1 MRTDFAKNRQVQQNK
16 TMKKLFLIDA
26 YALIFRFHY
35 AFVHRPFR
43 NPKGENISAVFGF
56 FKFLGELIDREKP
69 DHLGVAFDPKGG
81 NFRHQL
87 FPAYKANRSA
97 TPEDIVLAVPYIK
110 EILKARAIPILEVKG
125 YEADDVIGTLAIK
138 ASLTGD
144 YDTYMVTPDKDYG
157 QLIRPNVSMYK
168 PAKGGQ
174 GVDIVRLEDVC
185 ANYCICRPELI
196 IDILAL
202 WGDQADNIPGVP
214 GIGEKGACKLV
225 DKWGPVE
232 NIIDHAHELPEK
244 QRNAILSGREQLLMS
259 KQLATISL
267 DVPIEFEPE
276 KLVMQQGDDSTLRIL
291 YKEQGFNMF
300 LREMDSNNYHS
311 NISST
316 PGAATKGRA
325 ATTPYSRL
333 TADQPS
339 LFDVPG
345 LPSLF
350 DQPSLSDQPLPLSQR
365 PQSTPPASQGQHY
378 ADPTLSTA
386 NQTQQDENSQSD
398 PQHTD
403 TEHNTDENFATIH
416 TTPHT
421 YQTID
426 TAQALKA
433 LVATLSTHKKLCFDT
448 ETTSLEAMNCE
459 LVGLSLAV
467 KPFEAFWVPTNSAN
481 RAEFLEILKPLLEDD
496 SIDKIGQN
504 IKYDILVLRNYGI
517 KTGGRLLDT
526 MIIHYLLDAESRHS
540 MDYMARALL
549 DYSPVEIESLIG
561 KGARQLTMD
570 RVAPHLVAQYAAE
583 DADVTL
589 RLYEKLWPILEAKEL
604 VELYLKI
611 EEPLINCLC
620 DIELRGVSIDPEQL
634 SSSATELNARLV
646 QMEDQIRQ
654 VAMDPTLNIN
664 SPKQLGELLFEKL
677 DIHHGKIK
685 RTKTGQYR
693 TDEQTLEQ
701 ISSSHPVVAQIL
713 EYRGIKKLVSTYIE
727 ALPLLL
733 NPRTGRIH
741 TSFNQAVT
749 ATGRLSSTNPN
760 LQNIPIREALGRQ
773 IRAAFIAPGGPGDWV
788 LMAADYSQ
796 VELRI
801 MAHLSGDENL
811 QAAFL
816 NGEDVHTATAAK
828 IYCVPTQEVTPEQRR
843 RAKMA
848 NFGIIY
854 GISTF
859 GLAQRLSIPRDE
871 AKQLIQGYFELYP
884 DVKKYMDQITLQAKE
899 KGYVETIFGRRR
911 YLDQIN
917 SSNAT
922 MRGLSERNAI
932 NAPIQGSA
940 ADIIKLAM
948 TNLSRKIEQ
957 LALESRITLQVHDEL
972 VIEVPRAEID
982 QMRTLVRESMMGAAE
997 LAVPLEVEI
1006 GVGHN
1011 WLEAH

>member
-1 MRTDFAKNRQVQQNK
+1 M
-16 TMKKLFLIDA
+16 IDA

-56 FKFLGELIDREKP
+56 FKFINELIDREKP
-69 DHLGVAFDPKGG
+69 HHLGVAFDPKGG
-81 NFRHQL
+81 NFRHEL
-87 FPAYKANRSA
+87 YPNYKANRQA

-110 EILKARAIPILEVKG
+110 EILKARAIPILEVSG

-138 ASLTGD
+138 ASQTGL

-174 GVDIVRLEDVC
+174 GVEIVRVEDVC
-185 ANYCICRPELI
+185 ANYCICNPEQI

-202 WGDQADNIPGVP
+202 WGDVADNIPGVP

-225 DKWGPVE
+225 EKWGSVE
-232 NIIDHAHELPEK
+232 NIIANVEQLSEK
-244 QRNAILSGREQLLMS
+244 QRNAILSGKEQLMLS
-259 KQLATISL
+259 KRLATISL

-311 NISST
+311 NIGDTEVTSKVGIS
-316 PGAATKGRA
+316 A
-325 ATTPYSRL
+325 TPYSRL
-333 TADQPS
+333 TATQTS
-339 LFDVPG
+339 LFDDPKPIVVE
-345 LPSLF
+345 
-350 DQPSLSDQPLPLSQR
+350 PLK
-365 PQSTPPASQGQHY
+365 QGK
-378 ADPTLSTA
+378 D
-386 NQTQQDENSQSD
+386 
-398 PQHTD
+398 TD
-403 TEHNTDENFATIH
+403 IEDDSVMQFATISS
-416 TTPHT
+416 TSHT
-421 YQTID
+421 YEVVD
-426 TAQALKA
+426 SAVALRE
-433 LVATLSTHKKLCFDT
+433 LVATLSTHQQVCFDT
-448 ETTSLEAMNCE
+448 ETTSIDAMNCD
-459 LVGLSLAV
+459 LVGLSFAV
-467 KPFEAFWVPTNSAN
+467 EPFNAFWVPTSSVN
-481 RAEFLEILKPLLEDD
+481 RSEFLEILRPLFENE

-504 IKYDILVLRNYGI
+504 IKYDILVLKNYGI
-517 KTGGRLLDT
+517 NVRGMLLDT

-549 DYSPVEIESLIG
+549 DYNPIEIESLIG
-561 KGARQLTMD
+561 KGVKQLTMD
-570 RVAPHLVAQYAAE
+570 RVAPHLVAEYAAE
-583 DADVTL
+583 DADITL
-589 RLYEKLWPILEAKEL
+589 RLYQKLWPELEAKSQ
-604 VELYLKI
+604 VELYRTI
-611 EEPLINCLC
+611 EEPLINCLA
-620 DIELRGVSIDPEQL
+620 EVEFAGVVIDPQKL
-634 SSSATELNARLV
+634 AQSAKELNIRLA

-654 VAMDPTLNIN
+654 VAQNNDLNIN

-677 DIHHGKIK
+677 DIAKGKAK
-685 RTKTGQYR
+685 RTKTGQYK

-701 ISSSHPVVAQIL
+701 FSGSHPVVAQIL

-727 ALPLLL
+727 ALPLLI

-773 IRAAFIAPGGPGDWV
+773 IRAAFVAPSEDWA

-801 MAHLSGDENL
+801 MAHLSGDQNL

-816 NGEDVHTATAAK
+816 HGEDVHTATASK
-828 IYCVPTQEVTPEQRR
+828 IYGVSAQEVTPEQRR

-859 GLAQRLSIPRDE
+859 GLAQRLSISREE
-871 AKQLIQGYFELYP
+871 AKELIDGYFALYP
-884 DVKKYMDQITLQAKE
+884 GVKQYMDRVMEEAKDR
-899 KGYVETIFGRRR
+899 GYVETLYGRRR
-911 YLDQIN
+911 YLGDIN
-917 SSNAT
+917 SSNAV
-922 MRGLSERNAI
+922 MRGLAQRNAI

-948 TNLSRKIEQ
+948 ISLQQKIEQ
-957 LALESRITLQVHDEL
+957 LELKSRITLQVHDEL
-972 VIEVPRAEID
+972 VIEVPKNEIE
-982 QMRTLVRESMMGAAE
+982 QMSALVRECMMGAAE

-1006 GVGHN
+1006 GIGHN

>member
-1 MRTDFAKNRQVQQNK
+1 M
-16 TMKKLFLIDA
+16 IDA

-56 FKFLGELIDREKP
+56 FKFINELIDREKP
-69 DHLGVAFDPKGG
+69 HHLGVAFDPKGG
-81 NFRHQL
+81 NFRHEL
-87 FPAYKANRSA
+87 YPNYKANRQA

-110 EILKARAIPILEVKG
+110 EILKARAIPILEVSG

-138 ASLTGD
+138 ASQTGL

-174 GVDIVRLEDVC
+174 GVEIVRVEDVC
-185 ANYCICRPELI
+185 ANYCICNPEQI

-202 WGDQADNIPGVP
+202 WGDVADNIPGVP

-225 DKWGPVE
+225 EKWGSVE
-232 NIIDHAHELPEK
+232 NIIANVEQLSEK
-244 QRNAILSGREQLLMS
+244 QRNAILSGKEQLMLS
-259 KQLATISL
+259 KRLATISL

-311 NISST
+311 NIGDTEVTSKAGIS
-316 PGAATKGRA
+316 A
-325 ATTPYSRL
+325 TPYSRL
-333 TADQPS
+333 TATQTS
-339 LFDVPG
+339 LFDDPKPIMVE
-345 LPSLF
+345 SLK
-350 DQPSLSDQPLPLSQR
+350 
-365 PQSTPPASQGQHY
+365 QGK
-378 ADPTLSTA
+378 D
-386 NQTQQDENSQSD
+386 
-398 PQHTD
+398 TD
-403 TEHNTDENFATIH
+403 IEDDSAMQFATISS
-416 TTPHT
+416 TSHT
-421 YQTID
+421 YEVVD
-426 TAQALKA
+426 SAVALRE
-433 LVATLSTHKKLCFDT
+433 LVATLSTHRQVCFDT
-448 ETTSLEAMNCE
+448 ETTSIDAMNCD
-459 LVGLSLAV
+459 LVGLSFAV
-467 KPFEAFWVPTNSAN
+467 EPFKAFWVPTSSVN
-481 RAEFLEILKPLLEDD
+481 RSEFLEILRPLFENE

-504 IKYDILVLRNYGI
+504 IKYDILVLKNYGI
-517 KTGGRLLDT
+517 NVRGMLLDT

-549 DYSPVEIESLIG
+549 DYNPIEIESLIG
-561 KGARQLTMD
+561 KGVKQLTMD
-570 RVAPHLVAQYAAE
+570 RVAPHLVAEYAAE
-583 DADVTL
+583 DADITI
-589 RLYEKLWPILEAKEL
+589 RLYQKLWPELEAKSQ
-604 VELYLKI
+604 VELYRTI
-611 EEPLINCLC
+611 EEPLINCLA
-620 DIELRGVSIDPEQL
+620 EVEFAGVVIDPQKL
-634 SSSATELNARLV
+634 AQSAKELNIRLA

-654 VAMDPTLNIN
+654 VAQNNDLNIN

-677 DIHHGKIK
+677 DIAKGKAK
-685 RTKTGQYR
+685 RTKTGQYK

-701 ISSSHPVVAQIL
+701 FSGSHPVVAQIL

-727 ALPLLL
+727 ALPLLI

-773 IRAAFIAPGGPGDWV
+773 IRAAFVAPSEDWA

-801 MAHLSGDENL
+801 MAHLSGDQNL

-816 NGEDVHTATAAK
+816 HGEDVHTATASK
-828 IYCVPTQEVTPEQRR
+828 IYGVSAQEVTPEQRR

-859 GLAQRLSIPRDE
+859 GLAQRLSISREE
-871 AKQLIQGYFELYP
+871 AKELIDGYFALYP
-884 DVKKYMDQITLQAKE
+884 GVKQYMDRVMEEAKDR
-899 KGYVETIFGRRR
+899 GYVETLYGRRR
-911 YLDQIN
+911 YLGDIN
-917 SSNAT
+917 SSNAV
-922 MRGLSERNAI
+922 MRGLAQRNAI

-948 TNLSRKIEQ
+948 ISLQQKIEQ
-957 LALESRITLQVHDEL
+957 LELKSRITLQVHDEL
-972 VIEVPRAEID
+972 VIEVPKNEVE
-982 QMRTLVRESMMGAAE
+982 QMSALVRECMMGAAE

-1006 GVGHN
+1006 GIGHN

>member
-1 MRTDFAKNRQVQQNK
+1 M
-16 TMKKLFLIDA
+16 IDA

-56 FKFLGELIDREKP
+56 FKFINELIDREKP
-69 DHLGVAFDPKGG
+69 HHLGVAFDPKGG
-81 NFRHQL
+81 NFRHEL
-87 FPAYKANRSA
+87 YPNYKANRQA

-110 EILKARAIPILEVKG
+110 EILKARAIPILEVSG

-138 ASLTGD
+138 ASQTGL

-174 GVDIVRLEDVC
+174 GVEIVRVEDVC
-185 ANYCICRPELI
+185 ANYCICNPEQI

-202 WGDQADNIPGVP
+202 WGDVADNIPGVP

-225 DKWGPVE
+225 EKWGSVE
-232 NIIDHAHELPEK
+232 NIIANVEQLSEK
-244 QRNAILSGREQLLMS
+244 QRNAILSGKEQLMLS
-259 KQLATISL
+259 KRLATISL

-311 NISST
+311 NIGDTEVTSKVGIS
-316 PGAATKGRA
+316 A
-325 ATTPYSRL
+325 TPYSRL
-333 TADQPS
+333 TATQTS
-339 LFDVPG
+339 LFDDPKPIVVE
-345 LPSLF
+345 
-350 DQPSLSDQPLPLSQR
+350 PLK
-365 PQSTPPASQGQHY
+365 QGK
-378 ADPTLSTA
+378 D
-386 NQTQQDENSQSD
+386 
-398 PQHTD
+398 TD
-403 TEHNTDENFATIH
+403 IEDDSVMQFATISS
-416 TTPHT
+416 TSHT
-421 YQTID
+421 YEVVD
-426 TAQALKA
+426 SAVALRE
-433 LVATLSTHKKLCFDT
+433 LVATLSTHRQVCFDT
-448 ETTSLEAMNCE
+448 ETTSIDAMNCD
-459 LVGLSLAV
+459 LVGLSFAV
-467 KPFEAFWVPTNSAN
+467 EPFNAFWVPTSSVN
-481 RAEFLEILKPLLEDD
+481 RSEFLEILRPLFENE

-504 IKYDILVLRNYGI
+504 IKYDILVLKNYGI
-517 KTGGRLLDT
+517 NVRGMLLDT

-549 DYSPVEIESLIG
+549 DYNPIEIESLIG
-561 KGARQLTMD
+561 KGVKQLTMD
-570 RVAPHLVAQYAAE
+570 RVAPHLVAEYAAE
-583 DADVTL
+583 DADITL
-589 RLYEKLWPILEAKEL
+589 RLYQKLWPELEAKSQ
-604 VELYLKI
+604 VELYRTI
-611 EEPLINCLC
+611 EEPLINCLA
-620 DIELRGVSIDPEQL
+620 EVEFAGVVIDPQKL
-634 SSSATELNARLV
+634 AQSAKELNIRLA

-654 VAMDPTLNIN
+654 VAQNNDLNIN

-677 DIHHGKIK
+677 DIAKGKAK
-685 RTKTGQYR
+685 RTKTGQYK

-701 ISSSHPVVAQIL
+701 FSGSHPVVAQIL

-727 ALPLLL
+727 ALPLLI
-733 NPRTGRIH
+733 NQRTGRIH

-773 IRAAFIAPGGPGDWV
+773 IRAAFVAPSEDWA

-801 MAHLSGDENL
+801 MAHLSGDQNL

-816 NGEDVHTATAAK
+816 HGEDVHTATASK
-828 IYCVPTQEVTPEQRR
+828 IYGVSAQEVTPEQRR

-859 GLAQRLSIPRDE
+859 GLAQRLSISREE
-871 AKQLIQGYFELYP
+871 AKELIDGYFALYP
-884 DVKKYMDQITLQAKE
+884 GVKQYMDRVMEEAKDR
-899 KGYVETIFGRRR
+899 GYVETLYGRRR
-911 YLDQIN
+911 YLGDIN
-917 SSNAT
+917 SSNAV
-922 MRGLSERNAI
+922 MRGLAQRNAI

-948 TNLSRKIEQ
+948 ISLQQKIEQ
-957 LALESRITLQVHDEL
+957 LELKSRITLQVHDEL
-972 VIEVPRAEID
+972 VIEVPKNEVE
-982 QMRTLVRESMMGAAE
+982 QMSALVRECMMGAAE

-1006 GVGHN
+1006 GIGHN

>member
-1 MRTDFAKNRQVQQNK
+1 M
-16 TMKKLFLIDA
+16 IDA

-56 FKFLGELIDREKP
+56 FKFINELIDREKP
-69 DHLGVAFDPKGG
+69 HHLGVAFDPKGG
-81 NFRHQL
+81 NFRHEL
-87 FPAYKANRSA
+87 YPNYKANRQA

-110 EILKARAIPILEVKG
+110 EILKARAIPILEVSG

-138 ASLTGD
+138 ASQTGL

-174 GVDIVRLEDVC
+174 GVEIVRVEDVC
-185 ANYCICRPELI
+185 ANYCICNPEQI

-202 WGDQADNIPGVP
+202 WGDVADNIPGVT

-225 DKWGPVE
+225 EKWGSVE
-232 NIIDHAHELPEK
+232 NIIANVEQLSEK
-244 QRNAILSGREQLLMS
+244 QRNAILSGKEQLMLS
-259 KQLATISL
+259 KRLATISL

-311 NISST
+311 NIGDTEVTSKAGIS
-316 PGAATKGRA
+316 A
-325 ATTPYSRL
+325 TPYSRL
-333 TADQPS
+333 TATQTS
-339 LFDVPG
+339 LFDDPKPIMVE
-345 LPSLF
+345 SLK
-350 DQPSLSDQPLPLSQR
+350 
-365 PQSTPPASQGQHY
+365 QGK
-378 ADPTLSTA
+378 D
-386 NQTQQDENSQSD
+386 
-398 PQHTD
+398 TD
-403 TEHNTDENFATIH
+403 IEDDSAMQFATISS
-416 TTPHT
+416 TSHT
-421 YQTID
+421 YEVVD
-426 TAQALKA
+426 SAVALRE
-433 LVATLSTHKKLCFDT
+433 LVATLSTHRQVCFDT
-448 ETTSLEAMNCE
+448 ETTSIDAMNCD
-459 LVGLSLAV
+459 LVGLSFAV
-467 KPFEAFWVPTNSAN
+467 EPFKAFWVPTSSVN
-481 RAEFLEILKPLLEDD
+481 RSEFLEILRPLFENE

-504 IKYDILVLRNYGI
+504 IKYDILVLKNYGI
-517 KTGGRLLDT
+517 NVRGMLLDT

-549 DYSPVEIESLIG
+549 DYNPIEIESLIG
-561 KGARQLTMD
+561 KGVKQLTMD
-570 RVAPHLVAQYAAE
+570 RVAPHLVAEYAAE
-583 DADVTL
+583 DADITL
-589 RLYEKLWPILEAKEL
+589 RLYQKLWPELEAKSQ
-604 VELYLKI
+604 VELYRTI
-611 EEPLINCLC
+611 EEPLINCLA
-620 DIELRGVSIDPEQL
+620 EVEFAGVVIDPQKL
-634 SSSATELNARLV
+634 AQSAKELNIRLA

-654 VAMDPTLNIN
+654 VAQNNDLNIN

-677 DIHHGKIK
+677 DIAKGKAK
-685 RTKTGQYR
+685 RTKTGQYK

-701 ISSSHPVVAQIL
+701 FSGSHPVVAQIL

-727 ALPLLL
+727 ALPLLI

-773 IRAAFIAPGGPGDWV
+773 IRAAFVAPSEDWA

-801 MAHLSGDENL
+801 MAHLSGDQNL

-816 NGEDVHTATAAK
+816 HGEDVHTATASK
-828 IYCVPTQEVTPEQRR
+828 IYGVSAQEVTPEQRR

-859 GLAQRLSIPRDE
+859 GLAQRLSISREE
-871 AKQLIQGYFELYP
+871 AKELIDGYFALYP
-884 DVKKYMDQITLQAKE
+884 GVKQYMDRVMEEAKDR
-899 KGYVETIFGRRR
+899 GYVETLYGRRR
-911 YLDQIN
+911 YLGDIN
-917 SSNAT
+917 SSNAV
-922 MRGLSERNAI
+922 MRGLAQRNAI

-948 TNLSRKIEQ
+948 ISLQQKIEQ
-957 LALESRITLQVHDEL
+957 LELKSRITLQVHDEL
-972 VIEVPRAEID
+972 VIEVPKNEVE
-982 QMRTLVRESMMGAAE
+982 QMSALVRECMMGAAE

-1006 GVGHN
+1006 GIGHN

>member
-1 MRTDFAKNRQVQQNK
+1 M
-16 TMKKLFLIDA
+16 IDA

-56 FKFLGELIDREKP
+56 FKFINELIDREKP
-69 DHLGVAFDPKGG
+69 HHLGVAFDPKGG
-81 NFRHQL
+81 NFRHEL
-87 FPAYKANRSA
+87 YPNYKANRQA

-110 EILKARAIPILEVKG
+110 EILKARAIPILEVSG

-138 ASLTGD
+138 ASQTGL

-174 GVDIVRLEDVC
+174 GVEIVRVEDVC
-185 ANYCICRPELI
+185 ANYCICNPEQI

-202 WGDQADNIPGVP
+202 WGDVADNIPGVT

-225 DKWGPVE
+225 EKWGSVE
-232 NIIDHAHELPEK
+232 NIIANVEQLSEK
-244 QRNAILSGREQLLMS
+244 QRNAILSGKEQLMLS
-259 KQLATISL
+259 KRLATISL

-311 NISST
+311 NIGDTEVTSKVGIS
-316 PGAATKGRA
+316 A
-325 ATTPYSRL
+325 TPYSRL
-333 TADQPS
+333 TATQTS
-339 LFDVPG
+339 LFDDPKPIVVE
-345 LPSLF
+345 
-350 DQPSLSDQPLPLSQR
+350 PLK
-365 PQSTPPASQGQHY
+365 QGK
-378 ADPTLSTA
+378 D
-386 NQTQQDENSQSD
+386 
-398 PQHTD
+398 TD
-403 TEHNTDENFATIH
+403 IEDDSVMQFATISS
-416 TTPHT
+416 TSHT
-421 YQTID
+421 YEVVD
-426 TAQALKA
+426 SAVALRE
-433 LVATLSTHKKLCFDT
+433 LVATLSTHQQVCFDT
-448 ETTSLEAMNCE
+448 ETTSIDAMNCD
-459 LVGLSLAV
+459 LVGLSFAV
-467 KPFEAFWVPTNSAN
+467 EPFKAFWVPTSSVN
-481 RAEFLEILKPLLEDD
+481 RSEFLEILRPLFENE

-504 IKYDILVLRNYGI
+504 IKYDILVLKNYGI
-517 KTGGRLLDT
+517 NVRGMLLDT

-549 DYSPVEIESLIG
+549 DYNPIEIESLIG
-561 KGARQLTMD
+561 KGVKQLTMD
-570 RVAPHLVAQYAAE
+570 RVAPHLVAEYAAE
-583 DADVTL
+583 DADITL
-589 RLYEKLWPILEAKEL
+589 RLYQKLWPELEAKSQ
-604 VELYLKI
+604 VELYRTI
-611 EEPLINCLC
+611 EEPLINCLA
-620 DIELRGVSIDPEQL
+620 EVEFAGVVIDPQKL
-634 SSSATELNARLV
+634 AQSAKELNIRLA

-654 VAMDPTLNIN
+654 VAQNNDLNIN

-677 DIHHGKIK
+677 DIAKGKAK
-685 RTKTGQYR
+685 RTKTGQYK

-701 ISSSHPVVAQIL
+701 FSGSHPVVAQIL

-727 ALPLLL
+727 ALPLLI

-773 IRAAFIAPGGPGDWV
+773 IRAAFVAPSEDWA

-801 MAHLSGDENL
+801 MAHLSGDQNL

-816 NGEDVHTATAAK
+816 HGEDVHTATASK
-828 IYCVPTQEVTPEQRR
+828 IYGVSAQEVTPEQRR

-859 GLAQRLSIPRDE
+859 GLAQRLSISREE
-871 AKQLIQGYFELYP
+871 AKELIDGYFALYP
-884 DVKKYMDQITLQAKE
+884 GVKQYMDRVMEEAKDR
-899 KGYVETIFGRRR
+899 GYVETLYGRRR
-911 YLDQIN
+911 YLGDIN
-917 SSNAT
+917 SSNAV
-922 MRGLSERNAI
+922 MRGLAQRNAI

-948 TNLSRKIEQ
+948 ISLQQKIEQ
-957 LALESRITLQVHDEL
+957 LELKSRITLQVHDEL
-972 VIEVPRAEID
+972 VIEVPKNEVE
-982 QMRTLVRESMMGAAE
+982 QMSALVRECMMGAAE

-1006 GVGHN
+1006 GIGHN

>member
-1 MRTDFAKNRQVQQNK
+1 M
-16 TMKKLFLIDA
+16 IDA

-56 FKFLGELIDREKP
+56 FKFINELIDREKP
-69 DHLGVAFDPKGG
+69 QHLGVAFDPKGG

-87 FPAYKANRSA
+87 YPDYKANRQA

-110 EILKARAIPILEVKG
+110 EILKARAIPILEVCG

-138 ASLTGD
+138 ASQTGL

-157 QLIRPNVSMYK
+157 QLIRHNVSMYK

-174 GVDIVRLEDVC
+174 GVDIVRVEDVC
-185 ANYCICRPELI
+185 SNYCICNPEQI

-202 WGDQADNIPGVP
+202 WGDVADNIPGVP
-214 GIGEKGACKLV
+214 GIGEKGACKLI
-225 DKWGPVE
+225 DKWGSVE
-232 NIIDHAHELPEK
+232 NIIANADQLPEK
-244 QRNAILSGREQLLMS
+244 QRNAILSGREQLLLS

-276 KLVMQQGDDSTLRIL
+276 KLLMQQGDDSTLRIL

-311 NISST
+311 NISSN
-316 PGAATKGRA
+316 PAIATQPTTKKG
-325 ATTPYSRL
+325 TTPYSKL
-333 TADQPS
+333 VATQPS
-339 LFDVPG
+339 LFDDLEPMTELG
-345 LPSLF
+345 SAHLA
-350 DQPSLSDQPLPLSQR
+350 DSQTNIFQEKNSADNT
-365 PQSTPPASQGQHY
+365 PNHSTDDPAEQF
-378 ADPTLSTA
+378 ATLS
-386 NQTQQDENSQSD
+386 
-398 PQHTD
+398 
-403 TEHNTDENFATIH
+403 

-421 YQTID
+421 YEVVD
-426 TAQALKA
+426 SAAALKS
-433 LVATLSTHKKLCFDT
+433 LVATLSTHKQICFDT
-448 ETTSLEAMNCE
+448 ETTSVDAMNCE
-459 LVGLSLAV
+459 LVGLSFAV
-467 KPFEAFWVPTNSAN
+467 EPFKAFWVPTSPSN
-481 RAEFLEILKPLLEDD
+481 RAEFLEILRPLLQDE

-517 KTGGRLLDT
+517 KVSGNLLDT

-540 MDYMARALL
+540 MDHMARALL
-549 DYSPVEIESLIG
+549 DYNPVEIETLIG
-561 KGARQLTMD
+561 KGAKQLTMD
-570 RVAPHLVAQYAAE
+570 RVAPHLVAEYAAE

-589 RLYEKLWPILEAKEL
+589 RLYQKLWPQLEAKSQT
-604 VELYLKI
+604 ELYRTI
-611 EEPLINCLC
+611 EQPLINCLA
-620 DIELRGVSIDPEQL
+620 EVEFTGVMIDPQKL
-634 SSSATELNARLV
+634 AQSATQLNIRLI

-654 VAMDPTLNIN
+654 IAGSDELNIN

-677 DIHHGKIK
+677 DIAKGKAK
-685 RTKTGQYR
+685 RTKTGQYK

-701 ISSSHPVVAQIL
+701 FAASHPVVAQIL

-727 ALPLLL
+727 ALPLLI

-749 ATGRLSSTNPN
+749 STGRLSSTNPN

-773 IRAAFIAPGGPGDWV
+773 IREAFVAPSGDWV
-788 LMAADYSQ
+788 VMAADYSQ

-801 MAHLSGDENL
+801 MAHLSGDQNL

-816 NGEDVHTATAAK
+816 HGEDVHTATASK
-828 IYCVPTQEVTPEQRR
+828 IYGVQAKDVTPEQRR

-859 GLAQRLSIPRDE
+859 GLAQRLSISRDE
-871 AKQLIQGYFELYP
+871 AKELIDGYFDLYP
-884 DVKKYMDQITLQAKE
+884 GVKQYMDRVMEQAKE
-899 KGYVETIFGRRR
+899 QGYVETLYGRRR
-911 YLDQIN
+911 YLGDIN
-917 SSNAT
+917 SSNAV
-922 MRGLSERNAI
+922 MRGLAQRNAI

-948 TNLSRKIEQ
+948 TSLHSQIAQ
-957 LALESRITLQVHDEL
+957 LGLQSRITLQVHDEL
-972 VIEVPRAEID
+972 VIEVPKHEVEQLRV
-982 QMRTLVRESMMGAAE
+982 LVRECMMGAAK

-1006 GVGHN
+1006 GVGDN

>member
-1 MRTDFAKNRQVQQNK
+1 ME
-16 TMKKLFLIDA
+16 KLFLIDA

-69 DHLGVAFDPKGG
+69 HHLGVAFDPKGG

-87 FPAYKANRSA
+87 FPDYKANRSA

-110 EILKARAIPILEVKG
+110 EILKARAIPILEVSG

-138 ASLTGD
+138 ASQTGL

-174 GVDIVRLEDVC
+174 GIEIVRVEDVC
-185 ANYCICRPELI
+185 ANYCICNPEQI

-202 WGDQADNIPGVP
+202 WGDAADNIPGVA

-225 DKWGPVE
+225 EKWGSVE
-232 NIIDHAHELPEK
+232 NIIANAHQLPERQK
-244 QRNAILSGREQLLMS
+244 NAILAGQEQLLLS
-259 KQLATISL
+259 KQLATIAL

-311 NISST
+311 NISATEVTS
-316 PGAATKGRA
+316 GAGISA
-325 ATTPYSRL
+325 APYSRL
-333 TADQPS
+333 TATQAS
-339 LFDVPG
+339 LFDDPKPN
-345 LPSLF
+345 LP
-350 DQPSLSDQPLPLSQR
+350 DVVKQV
-365 PQSTPPASQGQHY
+365 
-378 ADPTLSTA
+378 
-386 NQTQQDENSQSD
+386 
-398 PQHTD
+398 
-403 TEHNTDENFATIH
+403 EHVDVEATSGENFATISSTSH
-416 TTPHT
+416 A
-421 YQTID
+421 YEVVD
-426 TAQALKA
+426 NAADLRA
-433 LVATLSTHKKLCFDT
+433 LVATLSAYSEICFDT
-448 ETTSLEAMNCE
+448 ETTSLDAMNCD
-459 LVGLSLAV
+459 LVGLSFAV
-467 KPFEAFWVPTNSAN
+467 EPFKAFWVPTSAAN
-481 RAEFLEILKPLLEDD
+481 RSEFLEILRPLFENE
-496 SIDKIGQN
+496 SIAKIGQN
-504 IKYDILVLRNYGI
+504 IKYDILVLRSYSVRV
-517 KTGGRLLDT
+517 GGRLLDT

-549 DYSPVEIESLIG
+549 DYNPIQIESLIG
-561 KGARQLTMD
+561 KGAKQLTMD
-570 RVAPHLVAQYAAE
+570 RVAPHLVAEYAAE
-583 DADVTL
+583 DADITL
-589 RLYEKLWPILEAKEL
+589 RLYQKLWPQLEAKDQ
-604 VELYLKI
+604 VELYRTI
-611 EEPLINCLC
+611 EEPLINCLA
-620 DIELRGVSIDPEQL
+620 DVEFRGVMVDPEKL
-634 SSSATELNARLV
+634 SQSAVELNLRLA
-646 QMEDQIRQ
+646 QMEDQIRD
-654 VAMDPTLNIN
+654 VASDPGLNIN

-677 DIHHGKIK
+677 DIAQGKAK
-685 RTKTGQYR
+685 RTKTGQYK

-701 ISSSHPVVAQIL
+701 FSTNHPVVAQIL

-727 ALPLLL
+727 ALPMLI
-733 NPRTGRIH
+733 NPKTGRIH

-749 ATGRLSSTNPN
+749 STGRLSSTNPN

-773 IRAAFIAPGGPGDWV
+773 IRAAFVAPKGDWV

-801 MAHLSGDENL
+801 MAHLSGDQNL

-816 NGEDVHTATAAK
+816 HGEDVHTATASK
-828 IYCVPTQEVTPEQRR
+828 IYGVAAEEVTSEQRR

-859 GLAQRLSIPRDE
+859 GLSQRLSIPRDE
-871 AKQLIQGYFELYP
+871 AKELIDGYFELYP
-884 DVKKYMDQITLQAKE
+884 GVKQYMDRVMEQAKGQ
-899 KGYVETIFGRRR
+899 GYVETIYGRRR
-911 YLDQIN
+911 YLSDIN
-917 SSNAT
+917 SSNAV
-922 MRGLSERNAI
+922 MRGLAQRNAI

-948 TNLSRKIEQ
+948 TRLSAEIKRQ
-957 LALESRITLQVHDEL
+957 GLESKITLQVHDEL
-972 VIEVPRAEID
+972 VMEVPESEVERMSA
-982 QMRTLVRESMMGAAE
+982 LVRECMMGAAD

>member
-1 MRTDFAKNRQVQQNK
+1 M
-16 TMKKLFLIDA
+16 IDA

-56 FKFLGELIDREKP
+56 FKFINELIDREKP
-69 DHLGVAFDPKGG
+69 HHLGVAFDPKGG
-81 NFRHQL
+81 NFRHEL
-87 FPAYKANRSA
+87 YPNYKANRQA

-110 EILKARAIPILEVKG
+110 EILKARAIPILEVSG

-138 ASLTGD
+138 ASQTGL

-174 GVDIVRLEDVC
+174 GVEIVRVEDVC
-185 ANYCICRPELI
+185 ANYCICNPEQI

-202 WGDQADNIPGVP
+202 WGDVADNIPGVP

-225 DKWGPVE
+225 EKWGSVE
-232 NIIDHAHELPEK
+232 NIIANVEQLSEK
-244 QRNAILSGREQLLMS
+244 QRNAILSGKEQLMLS
-259 KQLATISL
+259 KRLATISL

-311 NISST
+311 NIGDTEVTSKVGIS
-316 PGAATKGRA
+316 A
-325 ATTPYSRL
+325 TPYSRL
-333 TADQPS
+333 TATQTS
-339 LFDVPG
+339 LFDDPKPIVVE
-345 LPSLF
+345 
-350 DQPSLSDQPLPLSQR
+350 PLK
-365 PQSTPPASQGQHY
+365 QGK
-378 ADPTLSTA
+378 D
-386 NQTQQDENSQSD
+386 
-398 PQHTD
+398 TD
-403 TEHNTDENFATIH
+403 IEDDSVMQFATISS
-416 TTPHT
+416 TSHT
-421 YQTID
+421 YEVVD
-426 TAQALKA
+426 SAVALRE
-433 LVATLSTHKKLCFDT
+433 LVATLSTHRQVCFDT
-448 ETTSLEAMNCE
+448 ETTSIDAMNCD
-459 LVGLSLAV
+459 LVGLSFAV
-467 KPFEAFWVPTNSAN
+467 EPFKAFWVPTSSVN
-481 RAEFLEILKPLLEDD
+481 RSEFLEILRPLFENE

-504 IKYDILVLRNYGI
+504 IKYDILVLKNYGI
-517 KTGGRLLDT
+517 NVRGMLLDT

-549 DYSPVEIESLIG
+549 DYNPIEIESLIG
-561 KGARQLTMD
+561 KGVKQLTMD
-570 RVAPHLVAQYAAE
+570 RVAPHLVAEYAAE
-583 DADVTL
+583 DADITL
-589 RLYEKLWPILEAKEL
+589 RLYQKLWPELEAKSQ
-604 VELYLKI
+604 VELYRTI
-611 EEPLINCLC
+611 EEPLINCLA
-620 DIELRGVSIDPEQL
+620 EVEFAGVVIDPQKL
-634 SSSATELNARLV
+634 AQSAKELNIRLA

-654 VAMDPTLNIN
+654 VAQNNDLNIN

-677 DIHHGKIK
+677 DIAKGKAK
-685 RTKTGQYR
+685 RTKTGQYK

-701 ISSSHPVVAQIL
+701 FSGSHPVVAQIL

-727 ALPLLL
+727 ALPLLI

-773 IRAAFIAPGGPGDWV
+773 IRAAFVAPSEDWA

-801 MAHLSGDENL
+801 MAHLSGDQNL

-816 NGEDVHTATAAK
+816 HGEDVHTATASK
-828 IYCVPTQEVTPEQRR
+828 IYGVSAQEVTPEQRR

-859 GLAQRLSIPRDE
+859 GLAQRLSISREE
-871 AKQLIQGYFELYP
+871 AKELIDGYFALYP
-884 DVKKYMDQITLQAKE
+884 GVKQYMDRVMEEAKDR
-899 KGYVETIFGRRR
+899 GYVETLYGRRR
-911 YLDQIN
+911 YLGDIN
-917 SSNAT
+917 SSNAV
-922 MRGLSERNAI
+922 MRGLAQRNAI

-948 TNLSRKIEQ
+948 ISLQQKIEQ
-957 LALESRITLQVHDEL
+957 LELKSRITLQVHDEL
-972 VIEVPRAEID
+972 VIEVPKNEVE
-982 QMRTLVRESMMGAAE
+982 QMSALVRECMMGAAE

-1006 GVGHN
+1006 GIGHN

>member
-1 MRTDFAKNRQVQQNK
+1 M
-16 TMKKLFLIDA
+16 IDA

-56 FKFLGELIDREKP
+56 FKFINELIDREKP
-69 DHLGVAFDPKGG
+69 HHLGVAFDPKGG
-81 NFRHQL
+81 NFRHEL
-87 FPAYKANRSA
+87 YPNYKANRQA

-110 EILKARAIPILEVKG
+110 EILKARAIPILEVSG

-138 ASLTGD
+138 ASQTGL

-174 GVDIVRLEDVC
+174 GVEIVRVEDVC
-185 ANYCICRPELI
+185 ANYCICNPEQI

-202 WGDQADNIPGVP
+202 WGDVADNIPGVP

-225 DKWGPVE
+225 EKWGSVE
-232 NIIDHAHELPEK
+232 NIIANVEQLSEK
-244 QRNAILSGREQLLMS
+244 QRNAILSGKEQLMLS
-259 KQLATISL
+259 KRLATISL

-311 NISST
+311 NIGDTEVTSKAGIS
-316 PGAATKGRA
+316 A
-325 ATTPYSRL
+325 TPYSRL
-333 TADQPS
+333 TATQTS
-339 LFDVPG
+339 LFDDPKPIVVE
-345 LPSLF
+345 
-350 DQPSLSDQPLPLSQR
+350 PLK
-365 PQSTPPASQGQHY
+365 QGK
-378 ADPTLSTA
+378 D
-386 NQTQQDENSQSD
+386 
-398 PQHTD
+398 TD
-403 TEHNTDENFATIH
+403 IEDDSVMQFATISS
-416 TTPHT
+416 TSHT
-421 YQTID
+421 YEVVD
-426 TAQALKA
+426 SAVALRE
-433 LVATLSTHKKLCFDT
+433 LVATLSTHRQVCFDT
-448 ETTSLEAMNCE
+448 ETTSIDAMNCD
-459 LVGLSLAV
+459 LVGLSFAV
-467 KPFEAFWVPTNSAN
+467 EPFKAFWVPTSSVN
-481 RAEFLEILKPLLEDD
+481 RSEFLEILRPLFENE

-504 IKYDILVLRNYGI
+504 IKYDILVLKNYGI
-517 KTGGRLLDT
+517 NVRGMLLDT

-549 DYSPVEIESLIG
+549 DYNPIEIESLIG
-561 KGARQLTMD
+561 KGVKQLTMD
-570 RVAPHLVAQYAAE
+570 RVAPHLVAEYAAE
-583 DADVTL
+583 DADITL
-589 RLYEKLWPILEAKEL
+589 RLYQKLWPELEAKSQ
-604 VELYLKI
+604 VELYRTI
-611 EEPLINCLC
+611 EEPLINCLA
-620 DIELRGVSIDPEQL
+620 EVEFAGVVIDPQKL
-634 SSSATELNARLV
+634 AQSAKELNIRLA

-654 VAMDPTLNIN
+654 VAQNNDLNIN

-677 DIHHGKIK
+677 DIAKGKAK
-685 RTKTGQYR
+685 RTKTGQYK

-701 ISSSHPVVAQIL
+701 FSGSHPVVAQIL

-727 ALPLLL
+727 ALPLLI

-773 IRAAFIAPGGPGDWV
+773 IRAAFVAPSEDWA

-801 MAHLSGDENL
+801 MAHLSGDQNL

-816 NGEDVHTATAAK
+816 HGEDVHTATASK
-828 IYCVPTQEVTPEQRR
+828 IYGVSAQEVTPEQRR

-859 GLAQRLSIPRDE
+859 GLAQRLSISREE
-871 AKQLIQGYFELYP
+871 AKELIDGYFALYP
-884 DVKKYMDQITLQAKE
+884 GVKQYMDRVMEEAKDR
-899 KGYVETIFGRRR
+899 GYVETLYGRRR
-911 YLDQIN
+911 YLGDIN
-917 SSNAT
+917 SSNAV
-922 MRGLSERNAI
+922 MRGLAQRNAI

-948 TNLSRKIEQ
+948 ISLQQKIEQ
-957 LALESRITLQVHDEL
+957 LELKSRITLQVHDEL
-972 VIEVPRAEID
+972 VIEVPKNEVE
-982 QMRTLVRESMMGAAE
+982 QMSALVRECMMGAAE

-1006 GVGHN
+1006 GIGHN